1 MAAIKEALSGTTVVT
16 CTIAAAITNY
26 AARESTQ
33 VVNTGGSQLY
43 LDANLIVKI
52 QNGGTAAT
60 GDSWIL
66 LSGGDGTN
74 FTTPATGT
82 DAAIVVPQ
90 IDKLGGE
97 QTGQIHAGTNLI
109 VLGKMN
115 MTGLAIT
122 TSATAMYGSIAQ
134 AFGGN
139 LLPQWGPVVVNATG
153 NAYATTT
160 ANSLIW
166 YDGVSATSV

>member
-33 VVNTGGSQLY
+33 VNNTSNLY

-97 QTGQIHAGTNLI
+97 QTGQVHAGTNLI

-122 TSATAMYGSIAQ
+122 TSATAMFGSIAQ

-139 LLPQWGPVVVNATG
+139 LLPLWGPVVVNASG
-153 NAYATTT
+153 NAYGTTT